1 MHGTARAY
9 TIMPLVWCLG
19 SIAGPI
25 IGGNLAKPCE
35 MMPSLF
41 PAGGL
46 FDRYPYLLPNLVSAA
61 TCVFGVV
68 VGILFLEETHADKK
82 DRHDPGLALGKCI
95 SSRLH
100 WARRRGNQDGAATVS
115 ETSSLLGHLDDD
127 DIDSPPSYR
136 TNENSPLLTSTPAA
150 DVEAQPLLDAEDV
163 GNRLR
168 TAEKPRLS
176 AGQAFTKPV
185 VMNIISYG
193 ILAFHTMTFDQ
204 LFPVFLST
212 PHPAEPVA
220 PQLPFHFSDGFA
232 LSQQRIGFIMSVQG
246 FYQLFATVILFP
258 FVVQRLGTLNLFR
271 LLASTYFMLYVFTPY
286 LVLLP
291 DSVRMVGVYIAVIWR
306 CTFSSMAFPSNAIL
320 LTNAAPSLQT
330 LGTINGVAA
339 STASLSRAFGPTI
352 SGALYGLGLST
363 GVSGLAWW
371 CNALVALAGAVVSF
385 RVTEPRGRMDEKI
398 DDEEEA
404 ATEAAAVAAASE
416 LQPEVVPGRVSM
428 DIVRRA
434 SQVEL

>member
-1 MHGTARAY
+1 
-9 TIMPLVWCLG
+9 MPLVWCLG

-41 PAGGL
+41 PVGGF

-61 TCVFGVV
+61 TCVFGVI

-82 DRHDPGLALGKCI
+82 DRHDPGLALGRCI
-95 SSRLH
+95 SSRLC
-100 WARRRGNQDGAATVS
+100 WTRKGGNDGSRESSSRDVS
-115 ETSSLLGHLDDD
+115 ETSSLLGHDDD
-127 DIDSPPSYR
+127 CPPSYR

-163 GNRLR
+163 GSRLR
-168 TAEKPRLS
+168 AARKSQQQVEKPRLS

-212 PHPAEPVA
+212 PHPAEPTPVH
-220 PQLPFHFSDGFA
+220 LPFKFSDGFA

-271 LLASTYFMLYVFTPY
+271 LLASTYFMLYFFTPY

-291 DSVRMVGVYIAVIWR
+291 DSVRMVGVYAAVVWR
-306 CTFSSMAFPSNAIL
+306 CTFSAMAFPSNAIL
-320 LTNAAPSLQT
+320 LTNSAPSLQT
-330 LGTINGVAA
+330 LGTINGAAA
-339 STASLSRAFGPTI
+339 STASLSRAAGPTI
-352 SGALYGLGLST
+352 SGALYGLGLGS

-371 CNALVALAGAVVSF
+371 CNVLVALAGAVVSF
-385 RVTEPRGRMDEKI
+385 RITEPRGRMDEKI
-398 DDEEEA
+398 DEDEEA
-404 ATEAAAVAAASE
+404 AAEAATVAAASE